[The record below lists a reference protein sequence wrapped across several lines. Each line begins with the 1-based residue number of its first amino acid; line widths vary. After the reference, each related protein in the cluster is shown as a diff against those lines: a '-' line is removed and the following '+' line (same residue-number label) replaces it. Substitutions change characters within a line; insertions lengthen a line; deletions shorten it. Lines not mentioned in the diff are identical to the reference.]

1 MINVWIY
8 MGVLSV
14 FLVGVAVYYMGCANV
29 GSVVMF
35 IAGMAAMVQMIREEI
50 ASEKRRNKNV

>member
-14 FLVGVAVYYMGCANV
+14 FLVGVAVYYMGYMDV
-29 GSVVMF
+29 GIILIFV
-35 IAGMAAMVQMIREEI
+35 AGVAAMVQMIREEI
-50 ASEKRRNKNV
+50 VSEKRRNKNV